1 MTGTSLS
8 SSQDMLSVMK
18 NKGPNT
24 EGIFMLPANVTS
36 GQILKEKLD
45 HGQYVNLYMEDVHVV
60 AAVLKEFLQNLENSL
75 MTAELYEEWLSVLDC
90 LTEQEQLAAAKS
102 LLEKVPP
109 VNALL
114 IIHLFRILH
123 TISKNSEKNM
133 MCSDRLALC
142 LAPILLWS
150 PGSGFGEKFARKV
163 SLVSFLI
170 KNSPYIFGEDI
181 IFYETS
187 FFNSYGNKTSSVLQ
201 KEIEQENRSHSGMTC
216 PTESDTVPGSTR
228 ASLENKEILDS
239 VTSEGR
245 TPTSRPETKEESLN
259 ITPPEEDTMVFS
271 PSPPGPFVSP
281 PGHLFGRSLKSIC
294 NNGNLPAVIL
304 EMISII
310 HEKGLDEYRLFR
322 YLGTK
327 AFWDLRERIDTQQAV
342 NLNQESV
349 NVIGAVLKDF
359 IGKLQGSL
367 LCCELYEDWLNVL
380 DEGDLDQKISTI
392 QR

>member
-150 PGSGFGEKFARKV
+150 PGSGFGEKFARKTIPPL
-163 SLVSFLI
+163 SY
-170 KNSPYIFGEDI
+170 NS
-181 IFYETS
+181 
-187 FFNSYGNKTSSVLQ
+187 
-201 KEIEQENRSHSGMTC
+201 
-216 PTESDTVPGSTR
+216 
-228 ASLENKEILDS
+228 
-239 VTSEGR
+239 
-245 TPTSRPETKEESLN
+245 
-259 ITPPEEDTMVFS
+259 
-271 PSPPGPFVSP
+271 
-281 PGHLFGRSLKSIC
+281 
-294 NNGNLPAVIL
+294 
-304 EMISII
+304 
-310 HEKGLDEYRLFR
+310 
-322 YLGTK
+322 
-327 AFWDLRERIDTQQAV
+327 
-342 NLNQESV
+342 
-349 NVIGAVLKDF
+349 
-359 IGKLQGSL
+359 
-367 LCCELYEDWLNVL
+367 
-380 DEGDLDQKISTI
+380 
-392 QR
+392 